1 MCKRKMKRKSKV
13 KNQLEML
20 DSYGRALIKSPGS
33 STSTG
38 DDQVVDF
45 LSQLR
50 DQHNSTQALLTK
62 VMEYG
67 NLNKA
72 VRQVKK
78 NKGSSGVDGVEI
90 EEMISWL
97 VGHKEELLSSVLEGD
112 YQVSSVKM
120 VEILKPEGGKRILG
134 IPTVLDRTIQQA
146 IHQQM
151 NPLYDRHFS
160 ESSYGFRPSRNAQMA
175 VKQASE
181 YVKTGMVWVVDIDL
195 EKYFDTIPHDRLMQ
209 RLSKGIGDKRLLRL
223 IHQYLKAG
231 MMKGG
236 LESQR
241 IKGSPQGGP
250 LSPLLSNIVLD
261 ELDKELEK
269 RGHKFCRY
277 ADDCNV
283 YVRSRK
289 AGERLMNSLIDFI
302 EGKLKLKVNREKSG
316 VRHCSEVKFLGFT
329 ILSDGG
335 IRVSDK
341 SIKRL
346 KQKIIMITKRNRGKR
361 FTVIIAELNQM
372 IQGWSVY
379 YSTANAYLSTIRDI
393 DGWMRRRLRSYRLKQ
408 CGRVYTVVKFL
419 KSLGIPE
426 RKCWNA
432 AYYRQW
438 WSMTIYLEV
447 SQSMGIK
454 WFEDQGLRSLQM
466 TMKRYN
472 N

>member
-1 MCKRKMKRKSKV
+1 MKRKSKV

-45 LSQLR
+45 LSQLG
-50 DQHNSTQALLTK
+50 DQHNSTQALLAK

-97 VGHKEELLSSVLEGD
+97 VGHKEELVISVLEGA
-112 YQVSSVKM
+112 YQVAGVKM
-120 VEILKPEGGKRILG
+120 VEIQKPEGGKRILG

-160 ESSYGFRPSRNAQMA
+160 ESSYGFRPNRNAQMA

-283 YVRSRK
+283 YVKSRK

-329 ILSDGG
+329 ILSDGR
-335 IRVSDK
+335 IRVSDN

-346 KQKIIMITKRNRGKR
+346 KQKIILITKRNRGYK
-361 FTVIIAELNQM
+361 FSAIIAELNQM

-379 YSTANAYLSTIRDI
+379 YGTANAYLSMIRDI

-432 AYYRQW
+432 AYYHQW
-438 WSMTIYLEV
+438 WSMTIYPEV
-447 SQSMGIK
+447 CQSMGIK
-454 WFEDQGLRSLQM
+454 WFEDQGLRSLLM